1 MKPALTL
8 TMFLMLAAPASMAAA
23 QDDDK
28 EDKPRRIVRV
38 GLGAEIVP
46 DHVGAKGTKW
56 APLVNIDRKRE
67 GGTFVFEA
75 PDESFGFTLLRLG
88 SFELGPAAAL
98 ESARKAKHFPF
109 AIEEVKRT
117 FEVGAFVQSFLG
129 ENFRL
134 RGELRKG
141 INGHEGLIGQAS
153 ADLIARK
160 GDSYVLSIGP
170 RVSWADDKY
179 QQAYFSVSPATSV
192 TSGLATFNAGK
203 GWRGAGAAASA
214 HFEIAP
220 NFGVYTYGRYERLIG
235 DAGRSPLIR
244 NFGSRDQMSAG
255 VALTYAF
262 GL

>member
-28 EDKPRRIVRV
+28 EEKPRRIVRV

-46 DHVGAKGTKW
+46 DHVGANGTHW
-56 APLVNIDRKRE
+56 SPMVNIDRKRE
-67 GGTFVFEA
+67 GETFVFEA
-75 PDESFGFTLLRLG
+75 PDESFGFRVLKLGTL
-88 SFELGPAAAL
+88 EIGPAAML
-98 ESARKAKHFPF
+98 ESPRKAKHFPF

-117 FEVGAFVQSFLG
+117 FEVGAFVQSFMG
-129 ENFRL
+129 ENARFRA
-134 RGELRKG
+134 ELRKG
-141 INGHEGLIGQAS
+141 VNGHEGLIGQAS
-153 ADLIARK
+153 VDLIARK

-170 RVSWADDKY
+170 RVSWADRKY
-179 QQAYFSVSPATSV
+179 QQAYFSVTQATS
-192 TSGLATFNAGK
+192 TASGLAQFNADK

-220 NFGVYTYGRYERLIG
+220 NFGLYGYGRYERLIG

-244 NFGSRDQMSAG
+244 TFGSRDQMSAG
-255 VALTYAF
+255 VALTYSF